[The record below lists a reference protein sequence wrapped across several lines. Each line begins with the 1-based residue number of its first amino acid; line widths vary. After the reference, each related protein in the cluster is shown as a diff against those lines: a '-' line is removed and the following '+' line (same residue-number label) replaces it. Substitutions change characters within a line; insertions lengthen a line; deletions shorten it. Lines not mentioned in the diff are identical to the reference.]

1 MIMIRIRPKRQ
12 RNVGFEPLEGRLA
25 LSTGFATASP
35 HLHAAIVRAAQHKVP
50 ASFKGQVSI
59 SGTELSTTN
68 LTGHIG
74 PDRFT
79 GYGTGTVLGTQFQGG
94 DVYLSN
100 SNGTIHL
107 ALSPFFVRHAGR
119 AKTRTFAIT
128 VVDATGKY
136 APFVDGTGTVT
147 RWSVPARQNAHANV
161 SGVFNL

>member
-12 RNVGFEPLEGRLA
+12 RNVGFEALEGRLA
-25 LSTGFATASP
+25 LSTALAPASP
-35 HLHAAIVRAAQHKVP
+35 HLHAAVVRAAQHKVP
-50 ASFKGQVSI
+50 ASFKGRVSI
-59 SGTELSTTN
+59 SGSALTTTN

-100 SNGTIHL
+100 ANGTIHL
-107 ALSPFFVRHAGR
+107 GLSPFFVKHVGR

-128 VVDATGKY
+128 VIDATGKY
-136 APFVDGTGTVT
+136 TSFADTTGTVT
-147 RWSVPARQNAHANV
+147 RWKVPARQNAQANV
-161 SGVFNL
+161 TGVFNL